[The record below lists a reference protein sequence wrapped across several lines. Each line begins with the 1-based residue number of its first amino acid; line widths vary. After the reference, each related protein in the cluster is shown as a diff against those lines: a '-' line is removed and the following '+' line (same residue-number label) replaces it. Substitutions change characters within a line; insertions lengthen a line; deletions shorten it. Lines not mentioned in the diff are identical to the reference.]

1 MRGQIRVLTLNIWN
15 RCGPHAERIALI
27 REGLRALSPDVVG
40 LQEVVRATDGD
51 MLDQL
56 ATLAEGLGYHAFFGR
71 SPIDQGYPFGNAILS
86 RWPLARTAV
95 FPLPRGGTDEFRN
108 LTFAEIDAPF
118 GKLPFFTTH
127 LNWKL
132 HEGHVRARQVRE
144 IADRVK
150 ALAPLSGGG
159 GGVGGIGGGAGFP
172 PIVVGDFN
180 AEPESDEIRFMRG
193 WTSLGGDSVYFAD
206 AFALAGDGSRGAT
219 FCRKNPYANPC
230 REPERRIDYV
240 FVRGPDDRGRGEP
253 LEARVCF
260 DQPSGEVWPTDHFG
274 VLATIAT
281 EG

>member
-1 MRGQIRVLTLNIWN
+1 MRGQLRVLTLNIWN
-15 RCGPHAERIALI
+15 RCGPHAERLALI
-27 REGLRALSPDVVG
+27 RDGLRELAPDVIG
-40 LQEVVRATDGD
+40 LQEVVRATSGD
-51 MLDQL
+51 MLDQV

-71 SPIDQGYPFGNAILS
+71 SPIDQSYPFGNAILS
-86 RWPLARTAV
+86 RWPLLRTAV
-95 FPLPRGGTDEFRN
+95 HPLPRGGTEEFRN
-108 LTFAEIDAPF
+108 VTFAEIDAPF

-132 HEGHVRARQVRE
+132 HESRVRALQVRE

-150 ALAPLSGGG
+150 AAPGS
-159 GGVGGIGGGAGFP
+159 FP
-172 PIVVGDFN
+172 SIVVGDFN

-193 WTSLGGDSVYFAD
+193 WTSLGGESVYFAD
-206 AFALAGDGSRGAT
+206 AFALSGDASQGAT
-219 FCRKNPYANPC
+219 FCRRNPYAQPC
-230 REPERRIDYV
+230 REPDRRIDYV

-260 DQPSGEVWPTDHFG
+260 DKPTGEVWPTDHFG